1 MGWLRIKATRRLVEG
16 WVRAGFEDS
25 CQRGLPHSHMRFAPM
40 EMMENRLVPLKTAL
54 RIRGIGTG
62 WLAAHADTGVLQ
74 GIRVARLEKKDG
86 DGVAA
91 AAPITARCRVR
102 AWAGW
107 GKGNWVGV
115 GGIGEVAVSGV
126 AGGKGWSWVR
136 ASPAA
141 ILSGLG
147 SRDRLGSRVLMGVD
161 ERRWALSGPAAGL
174 ETVPCSVQWW

>member
-1 MGWLRIKATRRLVEG
+1 MVGWAMGWLRIKATRRLVEG
-16 WVRAGFEDS
+16 WVRAEFEDS

-102 AWAGW
+102 A
-107 GKGNWVGV
+107 
-115 GGIGEVAVSGV
+115 
-126 AGGKGWSWVR
+126 
-136 ASPAA
+136 
-141 ILSGLG
+141 
-147 SRDRLGSRVLMGVD
+147 
-161 ERRWALSGPAAGL
+161 
-174 ETVPCSVQWW
+174 